1 MTRKNLRGAVVGTV
15 TLTWLALLTAGQSPP
30 TGPALKPT
38 PLRLVAQ
45 RLNKKSGSLRRR
57 SPGVLLPGTVRLLS
71 DDRSVERTGGVAR
84 DLVKQAPRDQAA
96 AGPSE
101 PARSTGNS
109 HNFHNGNDMGRTR
122 QS

>member
-1 MTRKNLRGAVVGTV
+1 MQCAFNQSCDVGGQNPSTSFQFRFIDCLSCDMTRKNLRGAVVGTV

-30 TGPALKPT
+30 TGPALKRT
-38 PLRLVAQ
+38 PSGPVAQ

-84 DLVKQAPRDQAA
+84 DLVKQAL
-96 AGPSE
+96 
-101 PARSTGNS
+101 
-109 HNFHNGNDMGRTR
+109 
-122 QS
+122 